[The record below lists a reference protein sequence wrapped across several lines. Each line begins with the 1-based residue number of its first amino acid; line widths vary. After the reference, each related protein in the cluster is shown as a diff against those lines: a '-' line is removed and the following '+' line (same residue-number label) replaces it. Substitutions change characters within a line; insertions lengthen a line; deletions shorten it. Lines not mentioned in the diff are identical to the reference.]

1 VKLEGEAS
9 SIQFKLD
16 RTEID
21 FLNALYDKFAR
32 EELVLHNTGKVKFE
46 FSVHT
51 EGVML
56 PTFIKATPSSSVV
69 MPGEKIKIAVEIS
82 PGVPSTIRTSFTIE
96 VAHFEPQ

>member
-1 VKLEGEAS
+1 MTLTQEV
-9 SIQFKLD
+9 
-16 RTEID
+16 D

-56 PTFIKATPSSSVV
+56 PTFIKA
-69 MPGEKIKIAVEIS
+69 S
-82 PGVPSTIRTSFTIE
+82 PQPSTLNPRPSTLNPQPSTLNPQPSTPNPLPSTLNPKLQSLDP
-96 VAHFEPQ
+96 EP